1 MCTAADQPAS
11 RNTHRFVNGSPPPI
25 PRLDLEEK
33 ENEITPVVVVL
44 VLMAGPDAPL
54 SLCEPCCLTVH
65 FFPSSFLFS
74 FLSFFLFSKLLP
86 LLLLS
91 PSLDC
96 KPLQDARANESTA
109 RNKFTVDCFYSLSS
123 LPSSLRGGAPS
134 GREEAFARIN
144 RAVPFDTTSH
154 HRTVP
159 ILSTAARRS
168 SESIYTKKK
177 RRKNEATIEG
187 TIEVSPRRS
196 FLLYRGTIDDTWIEG
211 RYRNSSI
218 HILPPWLEKRTD
230 RKVKW
235 RLVLVD
241 RSAPRVPLSYARV
254 SPHLWTSTRSLIH
267 TGTST
272 CSHAVCPVHTRILRW
287 RGGEGVARQ
296 LQHHRCCCCLQSG
309 VLYCQPCRGLANAIH
324 RASRSCCASV
334 RQSTISLSSFSPLFV
349 RYTPPHRLLSCV
361 SWRRADLLRRSHSFP
376 YVRDSNRD
384 WSMVQITRKSKPLV
398 CNSRCLRISARL
410 LSRECRSIEDFFK
423 DRRGIWII

>member
-1 MCTAADQPAS
+1 MKLPPWWWCWCWWRDQTL
-11 RNTHRFVNGSPPPI
+11 RWVFVN
-25 PRLDLEEK
+25 R
-33 ENEITPVVVVL
+33 VVWPSTSSL
-44 VLMAGPDAPL
+44 LLFSSRFFL
-54 SLCEPCCLTVH
+54 SS
-65 FFPSSFLFS
+65 FFPNFSPFFFSLAPSTVSRCKMLERTNLRPGTSSRSIVFIPFLRS
-74 FLSFFLFSKLLP
+74 
-86 LLLLS
+86 LLLS
-91 PSLDC
+91 GGVPPLDERRHSRELIE
-96 KPLQDARANESTA
+96 PFHSTRRLTIEPFQSFQRLLVVRARV
-109 RNKFTVDCFYSLSS
+109 F
-123 LPSSLRGGAPS
+123 
-134 GREEAFARIN
+134 IQ
-144 RAVPFDTTSH
+144 
-154 HRTVP
+154 
-159 ILSTAARRS
+159 
-168 SESIYTKKK
+168 KKK

-361 SWRRADLLRRSHSFP
+361 SWRRADLLRRSHCFP

>member
-96 KPLQDARANESTA
+96 KPLQDARTNESTA

-177 RRKNEATIEG
+177 KEEKTKQRSR
-187 TIEVSPRRS
+187 VRSRFPRDARS
-196 FLLYRGTIDDTWIEG
+196 
-211 RYRNSSI
+211 
-218 HILPPWLEKRTD
+218 
-230 RKVKW
+230 
-235 RLVLVD
+235 
-241 RSAPRVPLSYARV
+241 
-254 SPHLWTSTRSLIH
+254 
-267 TGTST
+267 
-272 CSHAVCPVHTRILRW
+272 
-287 RGGEGVARQ
+287 
-296 LQHHRCCCCLQSG
+296 
-309 VLYCQPCRGLANAIH
+309 
-324 RASRSCCASV
+324 SCIV
-334 RQSTISLSSFSPLFV
+334 EQSTILGSKAGTEIHPSIYFPRGWKSGRIVRLNGGWCSSTAVRLEFPSHTRVCPPIYERVHAPLYTRAQV
-349 RYTPPHRLLSCV
+349 RALTQYAPYIRAYLGGEVAKGLQGNCNTTDVAAVCKAVYYTV
-361 SWRRADLLRRSHSFP
+361 SHA
-376 YVRDSNRD
+376 RD
-384 WSMVQITRKSKPLV
+384 
-398 CNSRCLRISARL
+398 
-410 LSRECRSIEDFFK
+410 
-423 DRRGIWII
+423 